1 MLYLFTMLAG
11 CNNKTGTEQHNDNND
26 LMKQTTTHRIL
37 YIVRHAKSSWK
48 DASLSDFERPLK
60 KRGVKDA
67 HIIGELLVSKSVQ
80 PDLIISSPAN
90 RAISTANIL
99 TKEIFSSR
107 NQNIKEK
114 IITDKEIYEAS
125 LSDLRDIIEQ
135 FNDSLQTVM
144 IIGHNPSFTQ
154 LANYLTEEYFE
165 NIPTCGVV
173 AVNFNI
179 SSWKMIKKYS
189 GKLLFYEY
197 PKKYR
202 K

>member
-1 MLYLFTMLAG
+1 MACYL
-11 CNNKTGTEQHNDNND
+11 
-26 LMKQTTTHRIL
+26 
-37 YIVRHAKSSWK
+37 S
-48 DASLSDFERPLK
+48 
-60 KRGVKDA
+60 RGL
-67 HIIGELLVSKSVQ
+67 GELLVSKNVK

-99 TKEIFSSR
+99 AREIFSSQ
-107 NQNIKEK
+107 NQNTKEK
-114 IITDKEIYEAS
+114 IITDEDIYDAS
-125 LSDLRDIIEQ
+125 LSYLRDIIEQ

-154 LANYLTEEYFE
+154 LANYLTEEYFD
-165 NIPTCGVV
+165 NVPTCGVV
-173 AVNFNI
+173 AVSFNI
-179 SSWKMIKKYS
+179 SSWKMLKKYS